1 MGGLRRARATLV
13 TRLTER
19 TGKTDVKLLVS
30 TDGGPVSNLKPFD
43 FKLFS
48 DKHLVDLQAQVRD
61 ELERR
66 RELAQSY
73 RELSE
78 RGGPAYRNPSNS
90 AETWTGRGRHPKWVR
105 EALALGARLEDLTI
119 NQD

>member
-1 MGGLRRARATLV
+1 M
-13 TRLTER
+13 
-19 TGKTDVKLLVS
+19 
-30 TDGGPVSNLKPFD
+30 SNLKPFD

-48 DKHLVDLQAQVRD
+48 DKHLIDLEAQVRD

-78 RGGPAYRNPSNS
+78 QGGPAYRNPCNS
-90 AETWTGRGRHPKWVR
+90 AETWTGRGRKPKWLR
-105 EALALGARLEDLTI
+105 EALAHGAHLEDLTI
-119 NQD
+119 NKC

>member
-1 MGGLRRARATLV
+1 MRRARATLV
-13 TRLTER
+13 TWLTER
-19 TGKTDVKLLVS
+19 TGKMDVKLLVS

-48 DKHLVDLQAQVRD
+48 DKHLIDLEAQVRD
-61 ELERR
+61 ELQRR

-78 RGGPAYRNPSNS
+78 RGGPAYRNPFNS

-105 EALALGARLEDLTI
+105 DALTRGACLEDLAI